1 MRPPRNEFRADRSV
15 PEMKSVD
22 VFEPPQGCSSGVCGP
37 DGTDAGAAFAADL
50 EWLAGQNVGIARH
63 NLGHDP
69 AAFTRN
75 PLVKAALARDGLGC
89 LPMIL
94 IDGAVAK
101 TGGYL
106 TRDDFAR
113 RLGRD
118 SKNDDR

>member
-1 MRPPRNEFRADRSV
+1 
-15 PEMKSVD
+15 MKSVD

-37 DGTDAGAAFAADL
+37 DGKDAGAAFATDL
-50 EWLAGQNVGIARH
+50 EWLAGQNVKVARH

-69 AAFTRN
+69 AAFSRN

-94 IDGAVAK
+94 IDGAIAK

-106 TRDDFAR
+106 TRDDFAQ
-113 RLGRD
+113 RLEGD
-118 SKNDDR
+118 PTAD